1 MSYRIGVDIGGTF
14 TDFTVAREG
23 GELLLWK
30 EDTTPDDPGRAVL
43 TGLAAIAEQLDTD
56 SAGLL
61 SETKLLVHGTTVA
74 TNMLIQRNGPTI
86 GLLCT
91 EGFRDVLY
99 FRDGYKPERFNM
111 HLPHPAELVDR
122 WLRIGI
128 PERFDSQ
135 GTEVTPLDEDA
146 VRAAA
151 ARFREAGVKAVAIA
165 FLWSMFYPGHE
176 ERAAEVLRQELPDV
190 DIVCSHA
197 VLPEIREWER
207 TSATAMSAYV
217 MPRIREYLTALEG
230 QLEEGGLE
238 RPPLIMQIN
247 GGCARIPD
255 ILRIP
260 INILASGPAAAP
272 AAALHFTRTIGENV
286 ITVDMGGTSLDVCM
300 IQGGRAAM
308 SREIQVEG
316 QPIGVPAV
324 DVHSIGAGGGSIAWI
339 DAGGALR
346 VGPRSAGARPGPACY
361 DFGGTEPTVTD
372 ANVVLGY
379 LNPDAFLGGRRR
391 LRDDL
396 SRQAVD
402 EHVGAP
408 LGLETEAAAAGVIR
422 VVNANMVG
430 AIRAVSIDRGVD
442 PRRFTLVCG
451 GGAGGLHAAEL
462 ARELGI
468 SRVFVPLEAGV
479 FCAFG
484 MTVTDVRHDH
494 VAALHV
500 VTDEAD
506 LGRINETISELER
519 KARAELIEEGFAAEE
534 IQLERSVDARYPG
547 QVHEITVAVPDSE
560 TIAAADLERLVSDF
574 HEQHLAQFAYNR
586 EEMPI
591 ECLHWRVAAVGPAGS
606 EQAAG
611 GGTGAEAAAAAEP
624 TRRAEAYSIR
634 GERMVETP
642 IYDVADLGL
651 GSTVEGPAIVA
662 APTTTVVVH
671 EGDVLRREVAEGFL
685 IEVAPKAALAGS
697 AGASVGAV
705 S

>member
-43 TGLAAIAEQLDTD
+43 GGLAAVAEQLDTD
-56 SAGLL
+56 TAGLL
-61 SETKLLVHGTTVA
+61 AETKLFVHGTTVA

-111 HLPHPAELVDR
+111 HLPHPEELVDR

-128 PERFDSQ
+128 PERYDPQ
-135 GTEVTPLDEDA
+135 GEEVAPLDEAA

-151 ARFREAGVKAVAIA
+151 TRFREAGVKAVAIA

-176 ERAAEVLRQELPDV
+176 ARAAAVLREELPDV
-190 DIVCSHA
+190 DVVCSHE

-217 MPRIREYLTALEG
+217 MPRIREYLTALER
-230 QLEEGGLE
+230 QLAESGLPG
-238 RPPLIMQIN
+238 PPQIMQIN
-247 GGCARIPD
+247 GGCARVPD
-255 ILRIP
+255 ILRRP
-260 INILASGPAAAP
+260 VNILASGPAAAP
-272 AAALHFTRTIGENV
+272 AAALYFANSIGADV
-286 ITVDMGGTSLDVCM
+286 ITVDMGGTSLDVCL

-339 DAGGALR
+339 DAGSALR

-379 LNPDAFLGGRRR
+379 LNPEAFLGGRRR

-402 EHVGAP
+402 EHVGGP
-408 LGLETEAAAAGVIR
+408 LGLSTEAAAAGIVR

-430 AIRAVSIDRGVD
+430 AIRSVSIDRGVD

-468 SRVFVPLEAGV
+468 GRVFVPLEAGV

-500 VTDEAD
+500 VTDRAD
-506 LGRINETISELER
+506 LKRIDATIAELESR
-519 KARAELIEEGFAAEE
+519 ARAELVEEGFAAED
-534 IQLERSVDARYPG
+534 IRLERSVDARYPG
-547 QVHEITVAVPDSE
+547 QVHEITVPVPDSE
-560 TIAAADLERLVSDF
+560 TLAAADLERLVADF

-591 ECLHWRVAAVGPAGS
+591 ECLHWRVAAVGSAGV
-606 EQAAG
+606 EEAGAADAAAG
-611 GGTGAEAAAAAEP
+611 GEAQP
-624 TRRAEAYSIR
+624 TRVAEAYSI
-634 GERMVETP
+634 GAERMVETP

-651 GSTVEGPAIVA
+651 GATVAGPAIVA

-671 EGDVLRREVAEGFL
+671 EGDVLRRELAEGFL
-685 IEVAPKAALAGS
+685 IEVAPKAS
-697 AGASVGAV
+697 Q
-705 S
+705 